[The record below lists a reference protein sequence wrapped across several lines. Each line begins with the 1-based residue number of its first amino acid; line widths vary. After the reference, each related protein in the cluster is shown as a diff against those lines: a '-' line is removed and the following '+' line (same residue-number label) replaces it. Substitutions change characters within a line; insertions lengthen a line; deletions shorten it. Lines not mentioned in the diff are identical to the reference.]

1 MLFAFVCL
9 GFYACEQKLELTI
22 PQDQLILIMADMNMA
37 EASMQRMTS
46 KMKDTL
52 AVRYYNEIYEI
63 HEINQELYLE
73 NLKVLEKKPKLAKK
87 IFDSV
92 LEKIGEEEN
101 REIQSQKDLTPK
113 EKETQK

>member
-1 MLFAFVCL
+1 
-9 GFYACEQKLELTI
+9 
-22 PQDQLILIMADMNMA
+22 MADMHMA

-52 AVRYYNEIYEI
+52 ALRYYSEIYEI

-73 NLKVLEKKPKLAKK
+73 NLKILEQNPKLAKTV
-87 IFDSV
+87 FDSV

-101 REIQSQKDLTPK
+101 REIQNQKDMTPEQDPK
-113 EKETQK
+113 SEAGAK